1 MRIPQRWKQLAGK
14 WTPRQQQYL
23 AAVAIFG
30 ACIGVLWAV
39 LAYSDS
45 GNPKRTAPKG
55 DSKRNVVNVEAAN
68 MMVPGEIAAVDQW
81 VGNAGKKLA
90 QYESD
95 KEAQERINL
104 ERKAFESTLLK
115 RFGELEAKLAAPQ
128 ASPASSAFPPPS
140 PVAQPVV
147 PTEPVVMRDEAGY
160 PPGTP
165 PAAQSPAS
173 VDRRNTGGV
182 TPQAPPAP
190 AHVDAPAVVPMIRVS
205 LAGPAAA
212 STDGGRNHIAVPA
225 SGQAATL
232 DDFVPVGILPGELLG
247 GLDAP
252 TGGQAQNNPLPAL
265 IKVAADAILPNRYRA
280 DIKECF
286 IIASGYGDISA
297 ERAYLRT
304 GLLSCVR
311 HDRTVLEV
319 KIEGNVFGED
329 GKLGLRGTLVSKQGQ
344 LLANALRAGIVSGIG
359 QGFSQGATTYTS
371 SPFGTLSTSNA
382 GTAEQMRR
390 GIGGGVG
397 QALNNLSNYYIRLA
411 EQTFPVIEVHAGRK
425 VDVVLSKG
433 VRIPVST
440 ASTGDSGDPIP
451 HGRATPDGRVPDDD
465 AH

>member
-45 GNPKRTAPKG
+45 GNPKRPAPKG

-173 VDRRNTGGV
+173 VGRRNTGGV
-182 TPQAPPAP
+182 TLQAPPAP
-190 AHVDAPAVVPMIRVS
+190 AHDDTPAVAPMIRVS

-212 STDGGRNHIAVPA
+212 SPDGGRNHIAVPA

-371 SPFGTLSTSNA
+371 SPFGTLATSNA

-433 VRIPVST
+433 VRIPAST

>member
-1 MRIPQRWKQLAGK
+1 MRALQRCKQLVAK
-14 WTPRQQQYL
+14 WTPKQQQYL
-23 AAVAIFG
+23 AASAIFA

-45 GNPKRTAPKG
+45 GNPKRTVARSDG
-55 DSKRNVVNVEAAN
+55 KRTAVNVDASN

-95 KEAQERINL
+95 KEAQERVNQ
-104 ERKAFESTLLK
+104 ERKAFEATLLK
-115 RFGELEAKLAAPQ
+115 RFGELEAKFGTPPASTQPAVPPPAPAVTTSSPADLAAPPDTTQ
-128 ASPASSAFPPPS
+128 
-140 PVAQPVV
+140 
-147 PTEPVVMRDEAGY
+147 Y

-165 PAAQSPAS
+165 PSVPPSASAGRAPVAAATPTARPPMQEEVPA
-173 VDRRNTGGV
+173 
-182 TPQAPPAP
+182 AA
-190 AHVDAPAVVPMIRVS
+190 PMIHVS
-205 LAGPAAA
+205 LASSPAATVA
-212 STDGGRNHIAVPA
+212 GTGTDNQAVAPRA
-225 SGQAATL
+225 AQVATL

-280 DIKECF
+280 GVKECF

-311 HDRTVLEV
+311 HDRSVLEV

-359 QGFSQGATTYTS
+359 QGFSQGASTFTS
-371 SPFGTLSTSNA
+371 SPFGTLSTTSA

-425 VDVVLSKG
+425 VDVVLTKG
-433 VRIPVST
+433 MRIPAAPPATGEEGDT
-440 ASTGDSGDPIP
+440 A
-451 HGRATPDGRVPDDD
+451 PDGVEALDWSISDDD
-465 AH
+465 TH

>member
-45 GNPKRTAPKG
+45 GNPKRPAPKG

-128 ASPASSAFPPPS
+128 ASPASSAFPPPL

-147 PTEPVVMRDEAGY
+147 PTEPVVMRDEGGY

-165 PAAQSPAS
+165 PAAQSPAP
-173 VDRRNTGGV
+173 VGRRNTGGV
-182 TPQAPPAP
+182 TLQAPPAP
-190 AHVDAPAVVPMIRVS
+190 AHVDAPAVAPMIRVS

-212 STDGGRNHIAVPA
+212 SPDGGRNHIAVPA

-433 VRIPVST
+433 VRIPAST